1 MWWSKRSDVPRLV
14 LVLVLLVLLLVLLV
28 LLLLVLLVL
37 LLVLLVLL
45 LLLLLL
51 VLLVLLL
58 VLLVLLLVLV
68 LLLLALVSTGAAAHS
83 RQFASSTAADSKPT
97 RKAFWQRCGR
107 WACIVT
113 PVPAPAAR
121 LDPSGTAG
129 CAGHRALAFTAPTG
143 CTGRLAALSRRRRTR
158 SAISHAARGKY

>member
-1 MWWSKRSDVPRLV
+1 MLA
-14 LVLVLLVLLLVLLV
+14 
-28 LLLLVLLVL
+28 LLLLVLV
-37 LLVLLVLL
+37 L

-58 VLLVLLLVLV
+58 VLLVLVLV

-83 RQFASSTAADSKPT
+83 RQFASSTTADSKPT

-143 CTGRLAALSRRRRTR
+143 CTRGRLAAAAH
-158 SAISHAARGKY
+158 AIGHYSGSHAARGKY

>member
-14 LVLVLLVLLLVLLV
+14 LVLVLLVLLVLLLV

-37 LLVLLVLL
+37 VLLV
-45 LLLLLL
+45 
-51 VLLVLLL
+51 LVLLL
-58 VLLVLLLVLV
+58 VLLL